1 MHNNRGVMKYKKKDN
16 ADFGYENNCH
26 GLEKWQVEQLIAGME
41 VELDSVPATLKNKI
55 EKCES
60 KRSKK

>member
-1 MHNNRGVMKYKKKDN
+1 MKYKKKDN

-26 GLEKWQVEQLIAGME
+26 GLEKWQVENLMAGME
-41 VELDSVPATLKNKI
+41 VQLDSVPATLKNKI

>member
-1 MHNNRGVMKYKKKDN
+1 MHNNRGVMKYKKKDK